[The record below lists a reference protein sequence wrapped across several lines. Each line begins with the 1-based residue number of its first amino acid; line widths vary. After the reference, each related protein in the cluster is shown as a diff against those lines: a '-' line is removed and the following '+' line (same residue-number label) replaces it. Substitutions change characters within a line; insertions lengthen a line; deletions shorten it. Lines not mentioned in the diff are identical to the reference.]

1 MTFIIEVIK
10 MAVGTSG
17 RIIIDTDPETKKLVY
32 QALKIK
38 GKTMKQWFEEKAKED
53 FPGAFKKQ

>member
-1 MTFIIEVIK
+1 

-17 RIIIDTDPETKKLVY
+17 RIIIDTDPEIKKLVY

-38 GKTMKQWFEEKAKED
+38 GMTMKEWFEVKAKEE
-53 FPGAFKKQ
+53 FPGAFKPSEKKR

>member
-1 MTFIIEVIK
+1 

-17 RIIIDTDPETKKLVY
+17 RIIIDTNPETKKLVY

-38 GKTMKQWFEEKAKED
+38 GKTMKEWFEEKARED
-53 FPGAFKKQ
+53 FPGAFKKDKTES

>member
-1 MTFIIEVIK
+1 

-32 QALKIK
+32 QALKLK
-38 GKTMKQWFEEKAKED
+38 GKTMKEWFEEKAKAD
-53 FPGAFKKQ
+53 FPGAFKKK